1 MEYKNN
7 VFVIGSPMVID
18 RKAYKTVIVHVFFK
32 ENWPLIMDQIIEEL
46 TAMFKTFNIVVGTQ
60 ISVSEIVTMINYEI
74 FKCGLMIQLDIPEN
88 VKINVNTLETIEN
101 SIPVIIKLAIDVQK
115 FTTDAMQSTKTLKC
129 LNQVHPP
136 RKKSVTKDVKGND
149 RNRLWIKDG
158 NTTMLLT
165 SGITKNAA
173 EILKGK
179 ILSFLEACELKTSIT
194 FLLTK

>member
-7 VFVIGSPMVID
+7 VFVIGYPMVID

-74 FKCGLMIQLDIPEN
+74 FKCGLMIQLDISEN

-101 SIPVIIKLAIDVQK
+101 SIPVIIKLAVDVQK
-115 FTTDAMQSTKTLKC
+115 IHDRRDAINKDLKVLKPSTPAKKEKC
-129 LNQVHPP
+129 
-136 RKKSVTKDVKGND
+136 D
-149 RNRLWIKDG
+149 
-158 NTTMLLT
+158 
-165 SGITKNAA
+165 
-173 EILKGK
+173 
-179 ILSFLEACELKTSIT
+179 
-194 FLLTK
+194 

>member
-18 RKAYKTVIVHVFFK
+18 RKAYKTVIMHVFFK

-46 TAMFKTFNIVVGTQ
+46 TVMFKTFNIVVSTQ

-115 FTTDAMQSTKTLKC
+115 IHDRRDAINKDLKVLKSSTSAKKEKC
-129 LNQVHPP
+129 N
-136 RKKSVTKDVKGND
+136 
-149 RNRLWIKDG
+149 
-158 NTTMLLT
+158 
-165 SGITKNAA
+165 
-173 EILKGK
+173 
-179 ILSFLEACELKTSIT
+179 
-194 FLLTK
+194 

>member
-18 RKAYKTVIVHVFFK
+18 RKAYKTIIVHVFFK

-46 TAMFKTFNIVVGTQ
+46 TAMFKIFNIVVGTQ

-101 SIPVIIKLAIDVQK
+101 SIPVIIKLAVDVQK
-115 FTTDAMQSTKTLKC
+115 IHDRRDAINKDLKVLKSSTSAKKEKC
-129 LNQVHPP
+129 
-136 RKKSVTKDVKGND
+136 D
-149 RNRLWIKDG
+149 
-158 NTTMLLT
+158 
-165 SGITKNAA
+165 
-173 EILKGK
+173 
-179 ILSFLEACELKTSIT
+179 
-194 FLLTK
+194 